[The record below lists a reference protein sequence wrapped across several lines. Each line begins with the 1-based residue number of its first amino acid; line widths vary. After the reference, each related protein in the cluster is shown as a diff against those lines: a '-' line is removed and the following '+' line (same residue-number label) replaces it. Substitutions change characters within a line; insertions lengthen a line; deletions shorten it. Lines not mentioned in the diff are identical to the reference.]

1 MHLTRYT
8 DFSLRVLLYLGLR
21 PETRVSI
28 DEITDFYDISR
39 DHLIKVVNHLSK
51 LGYIHTIRG
60 RNGGIELAVDMGQI
74 KVGEVVR
81 KMEPNFHIVE
91 CFNPETNHCMVTPVC
106 NLKHILSEAND
117 AFLHVLD
124 QYTLKEMVDNH
135 DRAQQLISIEQ

>member
-8 DFSLRVLLYLGLR
+8 DYSLRVLLYLGLR
-21 PETRVSI
+21 PDARVSI
-28 DEITDFYDISR
+28 DEITDFYKISR

-51 LGYIHTIRG
+51 LGYIQTIRG
-60 RNGGIELAVDMGQI
+60 RNGGIELAIDMNKV

-106 NLKHILSEAND
+106 NLKNILSEANN

-124 QYTLKEMVDNH
+124 QYSLQDMVENH
-135 DRAQQLISIEQ
+135 EIAQQLIQINN